1 MPTLKERPDVTDRVE
16 ASRRMW
22 VTPGV
27 RGVGGGR
34 IMRAAA
40 GAKPAGPGGG
50 SLVLLVCSAPSSP
63 HVPTISFLWSEGGGE
78 NEQPEMSKS
87 NADAP

>member
-1 MPTLKERPDVTDRVE
+1 MPTLKEQPDVTDRVE
-16 ASRRMW
+16 ASRRMR

-40 GAKPAGPGGG
+40 GAKPAGLGGG
-50 SLVLLVCSAPSSP
+50 SVARPPGLLSSL
-63 HVPTISFLWSEGGGE
+63 ISPRANNLLSLE
-78 NEQPEMSKS
+78 
-87 NADAP
+87 